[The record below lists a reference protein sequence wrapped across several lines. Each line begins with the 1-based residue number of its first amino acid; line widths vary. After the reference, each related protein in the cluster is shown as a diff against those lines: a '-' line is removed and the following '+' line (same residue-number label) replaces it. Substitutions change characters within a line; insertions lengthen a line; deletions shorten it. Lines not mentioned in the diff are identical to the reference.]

1 MTSLRSR
8 MSASSSRP
16 RVAFLG
22 LGLMGTGMA
31 RRILDAGFPLTVHN
45 RSAAK
50 AEPFAAVGARVA
62 ASPAEAALDAQV
74 IISMVA
80 DDEVSRTFWLG
91 ENGALAAA
99 APGTVF
105 IECSTLSVKWIHEL
119 AAAAK
124 ERGCALIDAP
134 VTGSKPHAAAGELCF
149 VAGGAAEDLEKIR
162 PVLEVMSRAIIHVG
176 PVGSGALL
184 KLVNNF
190 MCGVQAAS
198 FAEAVGVI
206 EKAGL
211 DRTKALELLTNG
223 APGSPLIKLFSQRMA
238 DGGYEPNFVLRL
250 MAKDLAYAQNE
261 GAKHGINLATAEA
274 AHGVFQRAIEAG
286 LGEKDFSAVLE
297 TFRG

>member
-1 MTSLRSR
+1 MND
-8 MSASSSRP
+8 SSSRP

-31 RRILDAGFPLTVHN
+31 RRILDAGFPLTVYN
-45 RSAAK
+45 RSASK
-50 AEPFAAVGARVA
+50 AAPFAASGARVA
-62 ASPAEAALDAQV
+62 ESPADAAKDAQV
-74 IISMVA
+74 IMSMVA
-80 DDEVSRTFWLG
+80 DDDVSRAVWLG

-99 APGTVF
+99 APGTIL
-105 IECSTLSVKWIHEL
+105 IECSTLSVNWIQEL

-124 ERGCALIDAP
+124 ERGCGLIDAP

-149 VAGGAAEDLEKIR
+149 VAGGAAGDLEMVR
-162 PVLEVMSRAIIHVG
+162 RVLEVMSRAIIHIG
-176 PVGSGALL
+176 PSGSGALL

-198 FAEAVGVI
+198 FAEAIGVI

-211 DRTKALELLTNG
+211 DRTKAIELLTNG

-250 MAKDLAYAQNE
+250 MAKDLAYAQGE
-261 GAKHGINLATAEA
+261 GAKNGVTIATAEA
-274 AHGVFQRAIEAG
+274 AHGVFQRAIDAG
-286 LGEKDFSAVLE
+286 LGERDFSAVLE
-297 TFRG
+297 TYRDR

>member
-1 MTSLRSR
+1 
-8 MSASSSRP
+8 
-16 RVAFLG
+16 
-22 LGLMGTGMA
+22 
-31 RRILDAGFPLTVHN
+31 
-45 RSAAK
+45 
-50 AEPFAAVGARVA
+50 
-62 ASPAEAALDAQV
+62 
-74 IISMVA
+74 MVA
-80 DDEVSRTFWLG
+80 DDEVSRAVWLG
-91 ENGALAAA
+91 EQGALASV
-99 APGTVF
+99 APGTIL
-105 IECSTLSVKWIHEL
+105 IECSTLSVNWIHEL

-149 VAGGAAEDLEKIR
+149 VAGGAAEDLEKVR
-162 PVLEVMSRAIIHVG
+162 SVLEVMSRAIVHVG

-238 DGGYEPNFVLRL
+238 DGGYEPSFVLRL

-261 GAKHGINLATAEA
+261 GAKNGISIATAEA
-274 AHGVFQRAIEAG
+274 AHGVFQRAIDAG